1 MKFRIISVL
10 LLAMSSI
17 AAAAPIVIAD
27 GANIMGEGNATV
39 NDDNF
44 FIYVKGGTGSCTNSL
59 NQKLIVFPLSASD
72 GNKEIHARSY
82 SAVLAA
88 YMSGKLIAVTNYQDS
103 ECNNASKVKIVN
115 EI

>member
-1 MKFRIISVL
+1 MKLTIIAIFLLAVSSISTAAPTVIADSANIISV
-10 LLAMSSI
+10 
-17 AAAAPIVIAD
+17 
-27 GANIMGEGNATV
+27 GNATG

-44 FIYVKGGTGSCTNSL
+44 FIYVKGGTGTCTNTL
-59 NQKLIVFPLSASD
+59 TQKLIVFPLSASG

-88 YMSGKLIAVTNYQDS
+88 YMSGKLITVTNYQDFG
-103 ECNNASKVKIVN
+103 CNNASKVKIIN